1 MSSGPFLDLPGLAL
15 FKQKIQQLISSK
27 AEDSVVVKTITQ
39 SLNDTQKNNVCENIG
54 LNQAIR
60 ELIQE
65 YGGTVPNSLSDLN
78 ESVNSDDPWTDL
90 R

>member
-1 MSSGPFLDLPGLAL
+1 MPGLAL

-65 YGGTVPNSLSDLN
+65 YGGTVPNSLSVLSEN
-78 ESVNSDDPWTDL
+78 MNSDDPWADL
-90 R
+90 S

>member
-15 FKQKIQQLISSK
+15 FKEKIQQLISSK

-39 SLNDTQKNNVCENIG
+39 SLNNTKKNNVCENIG

-78 ESVNSDDPWTDL
+78 ESVNSDDLWADL
-90 R
+90 S

>member
-15 FKQKIQQLISSK
+15 FKEKIQQLISSK

-39 SLNDTQKNNVCENIG
+39 SLNNTQKNNVCENIG

-78 ESVNSDDPWTDL
+78 ESVNSDDLWADL
-90 R
+90 S

>member
-39 SLNDTQKNNVCENIG
+39 SLNNTQKNNVCENIG

-78 ESVNSDDPWTDL
+78 ESVNSDNPWADL
-90 R
+90 S

>member
-15 FKQKIQQLISSK
+15 FKEKIQQLISSK

-39 SLNDTQKNNVCENIG
+39 SLNNTQKNNICENIG

-78 ESVNSDDPWTDL
+78 ESVNSDDLWADL
-90 R
+90 S